1 MLWLLARL
9 LRAGHARQRARAG
22 YFDAVAGLFQSVEVQ
37 VQPSG
42 FARMSG
48 VWSGARFDLQAVPD
62 TLTFRKLPVLWVMVT
77 LTEPT
82 DLTAEAHIMARP
94 GGNEVFST
102 FDRMPVSVALPDG
115 FPAFCTLRCEK
126 AAALPGQA
134 LIAAQAP
141 LFPSGE
147 IKELVMS
154 PKGLRLVVLAEQA
167 DRGAYLLFRDAEMGY
182 SPFPPD
188 RLLPL
193 LQALLSLRDSLSE
206 PRERAVG

>member
-22 YFDAVAGLFQSVEVQ
+22 YFDAVAGLFQSTGVQ

-48 VWSGARFDLQAVPD
+48 VWNGARFDLQAVPD

-82 DLTAEAHIMARP
+82 DLTTEAHIMARP
-94 GGNEVFST
+94 GGNDVFST

-115 FPAFCTLRCEK
+115 FPAFCALRCEN
-126 AAALPGQA
+126 AAALPRGT

-141 LFPSGE
+141 LFLSAE
-147 IKELVMS
+147 VKELVMS
-154 PKGLRLVVLAEQA
+154 PRGLRLVVLAEQA

-182 SPFPPD
+182 APFPPG

-193 LQALLSLRDSLSE
+193 LQALVSLRDGLSE